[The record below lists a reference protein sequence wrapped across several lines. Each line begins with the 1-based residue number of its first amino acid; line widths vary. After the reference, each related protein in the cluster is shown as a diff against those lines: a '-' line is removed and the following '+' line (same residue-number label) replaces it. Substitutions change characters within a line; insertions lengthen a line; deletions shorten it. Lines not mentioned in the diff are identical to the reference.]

1 MIKISINN
9 VAMDRRFVLFSTVLI
24 LTNHWR
30 TDDND
35 DNDDEGRRIMRKKKI
50 DNKLHVS
57 L

>member
-24 LTNHWR
+24 LTNQWR

-35 DNDDEGRRIMRKKKI
+35 DDDEGRRIMRKKKR
-50 DNKLHVS
+50 NR
-57 L
+57 